1 MKGVRGKSPSKMT
14 RRVPHT
20 MSSQHPDNA
29 NIPSWAKGGVIAG
42 DDEVIEAYQAFSEL
56 GCEEVMWD
64 AEGKD
69 VDSHVVRKLV
79 SSYESFFRE
88 HEIGKDIFITYRV
101 PNPAIELAERKVLV
115 ETLWS
120 IPQAFDIAK
129 TFYKKESVT
138 PIFEVILP
146 FTTSAE
152 QLTQIVDFYRTYVAG
167 VGSSAGKTNSRS
179 DWLGEFEPKSIEL
192 IPLVED
198 FPSMT
203 ALGSIVEGYAKHVK
217 PNYVRAFIARSD
229 PALNYG
235 LIPSVLLVKIALSD
249 IQKSSENLDIPIYP
263 IIGVGSLPFRGHLSP
278 ENVENFVEEYEGVST
293 ATIQSA
299 LRYDYPAN
307 EVKKVVSYLNK
318 NLGKKS
324 PKKLTKE
331 DRQVIQNIIRKFS
344 DAYLHSIETLS
355 PIIER
360 IAKYVPSRRA
370 RKLHIGLFGYS
381 RKIGSISLPRAIPFT
396 AALYTLGAPPELLG
410 LEAAADLTEDE
421 WNVLKDNYL
430 YLKANLQKAAG
441 YVSWQNINLLL
452 SSDEIARP
460 LGQED
465 VKKALP
471 DVMRGLSAAQ
481 EYFDVRAGPRSL
493 NERKH
498 ENTINN
504 FLISLAEGNE
514 QETRR
519 YLIEAAQLRRSMG

>member
-1 MKGVRGKSPSKMT
+1 ME
-14 RRVPHT
+14 RRIPHT

-29 NIPSWAKGGVIAG
+29 SIPSWAKGGVVAG
-42 DDEVIEAYQAFSEL
+42 DDEVTEAYQAFAEF

-79 SSYESFFRE
+79 SSYEQFFRE
-88 HEIGKDIFITYRV
+88 REIGKDVFITYRV

-120 IPQAFDIAK
+120 IPQSFDIAK
-129 TFYKKESVT
+129 TFYNKESVT

-152 QLTQIVDFYRTYVAG
+152 QLTQIVDFYRTYVSG
-167 VGSSAGKTNSRS
+167 VGSSGKTNSRS
-179 DWLGEFEPKSIEL
+179 DWLGEFEPKTIEL

-198 FPSMT
+198 FQSMT
-203 ALGSIVEGYAKHVK
+203 KLENIIGRYAKHVK

-249 IQKSSENLDIPIYP
+249 MQKCSEKLGIPIYP

-278 ENVENFVEEYEGVST
+278 ENVENFIEEYEGVT
-293 ATIQSA
+293 TTTVQSA

-307 EVKKVVSYLNK
+307 EVKKTISFLNK
-318 NLGKKS
+318 NLGKKN
-324 PKKLTKE
+324 PQKLSEE
-331 DRQVIQNIIRKFS
+331 DRQTIQNIIRKFS
-344 DAYLHSIETLS
+344 DAYLYSIETLS

-360 IAKYVPSRRA
+360 ISKYVPSRRA

-381 RKIGSISLPRAIPFT
+381 RKVGSISLPRAIPFT

-410 LEAAADLTEDE
+410 LEAAASLTEDE
-421 WNVLKDNYL
+421 WDVLKENYL
-430 YLKANLQKAAG
+430 HLKTNLQKAAG

-452 SSDEIARP
+452 SSDEIAKP
-460 LGQED
+460 LGLED

-471 DVMRGLSAAQ
+471 NVMKGLSAAQ
-481 EYFDVRAGPRSL
+481 EHFDVRAGPRSL

-498 ENTINN
+498 ENTVNN

-514 QETRR
+514 QEARR
-519 YLIEAAQLRRSMG
+519 YLVEAAQLRRSMG

>member
-1 MKGVRGKSPSKMT
+1 MT
-14 RRVPHT
+14 RRIPHT

-29 NIPSWAKGGVIAG
+29 SLPSWARGGVVAG
-42 DDEVIEAYQAFSEL
+42 DDEVIEAYQAFGEL

-101 PNPAIELAERKVLV
+101 PNPAIELTERKVLV

-152 QLTQIVDFYRTYVAG
+152 QLTQIVDFYRTHVSG
-167 VGSSAGKTNSRS
+167 VGSSPGKNNAKS

-203 ALGSIVEGYAKHVK
+203 KLGSIIEGYAKHVK
-217 PNYVRAFIARSD
+217 PEYVRAFIARSD

-235 LIPSVLLVKIALSD
+235 LISSVLLVKIALSD
-249 IQKSSENLDIPIYP
+249 IQKASENLNIPIYP

-293 ATIQSA
+293 TTIQSA
-299 LRYDYPAN
+299 LRYDYPTN
-307 EVKKVVSYLNK
+307 DVKKVISYLNK
-318 NLGKKS
+318 NLGKES
-324 PKKLTKE
+324 PKKLTEEEGQTIK
-331 DRQVIQNIIRKFS
+331 NIIRKFS

-410 LEAAADLTEDE
+410 LEAAVELTEDE
-421 WNVLKDNYL
+421 SSVLNQNYL
-430 YLKANLQKAAG
+430 HLKTSLQKAAG

-452 SSDEIARP
+452 SNDDIAKP
-460 LGQED
+460 LGLED

-471 DVMRGLSAAQ
+471 NVMKGLSAAQ

-514 QETRR
+514 QEARR
-519 YLIEAAQLRRSMG
+519 YLVEAAQLRKSLG